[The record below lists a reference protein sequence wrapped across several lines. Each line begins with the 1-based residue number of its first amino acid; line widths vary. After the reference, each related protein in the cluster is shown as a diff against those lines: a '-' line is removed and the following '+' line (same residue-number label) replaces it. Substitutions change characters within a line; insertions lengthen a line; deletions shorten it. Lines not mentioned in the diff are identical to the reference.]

1 MKNEN
6 DGYIPFNF
14 PESPPED
21 CTVLV
26 FNVSRSGTSILSSY
40 FVGAGIAMPDCQSP
54 TYESIEISDALDAR
68 DYEKVRSIA
77 KEYNKKY
84 KN

>member
-1 MKNEN
+1 
-6 DGYIPFNF
+6 
-14 PESPPED
+14 
-21 CTVLV
+21 
-26 FNVSRSGTSILSSY
+26 
-40 FVGAGIAMPDCQSP
+40 MPDCQSP